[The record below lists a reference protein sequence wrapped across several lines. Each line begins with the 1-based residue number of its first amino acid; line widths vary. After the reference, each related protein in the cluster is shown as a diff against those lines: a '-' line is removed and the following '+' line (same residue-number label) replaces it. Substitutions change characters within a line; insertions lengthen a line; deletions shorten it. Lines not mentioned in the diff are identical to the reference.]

1 MAAGVGKDNRKI
13 YKGNRRR
20 KVAALLSQGMSQRA
34 IAEELGIGKSTV
46 ARDVK
51 FLKES
56 EHLLRAQDVAD
67 EVASAGDTDII
78 LVDVPTSIEEYRQQE
93 RLQVIDMVEKR
104 YTYEQI
110 AARIGISVRTVLRH
124 VNSYLAEYGD
134 WGGRTML
141 DWRNEQLMKSY
152 QMMAELDDDMSCQP
166 IVSYDADGD
175 ESGWDLTPFQA
186 SRTRQAARKQYVE
199 LMQHQARLLQLL
211 VQKTEIDIE
220 QRVVV
225 ANLRN
230 VDLSAFPPQ
239 TLVME
244 NN

>member
-1 MAAGVGKDNRKI
+1 MTAGRGKDSRGI

-20 KVAALLSQGMSQRA
+20 KVADLSLQGMSQRD

-46 ARDVK
+46 ARDIAW
-51 FLKES
+51 LRTS

-67 EVASAGDTDII
+67 EVIEGE
-78 LVDVPTSIEEYRQQE
+78 LVSDEEEVPTSLVDYRDYE
-93 RLQVIDMVEKR
+93 RTKVIGFVEKR
-104 YTYEQI
+104 LTYEQI
-110 AARIGISVRTVLRH
+110 ASKMGINRSTVLRH

-152 QMMAELDDDMSCQP
+152 QMMAELEEDMSCQP
-166 IVSYDADGD
+166 IPAMDANED

-186 SRTRQAARKQYVE
+186 GRTRQAARKQYLE

-211 VQKTEIDIE
+211 VQKTEVDIE
-220 QRVVV
+220 HRVVV

-239 TLVME
+239 TLAME